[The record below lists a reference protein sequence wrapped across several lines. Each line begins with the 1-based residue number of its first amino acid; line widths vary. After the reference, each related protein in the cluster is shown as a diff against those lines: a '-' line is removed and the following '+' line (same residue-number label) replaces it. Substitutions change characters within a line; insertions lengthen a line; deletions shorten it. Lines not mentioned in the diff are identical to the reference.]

1 MLKKLFFSLFA
12 LLDSNA
18 AIQAEPSWRG
28 YDPNAPDLGLPE
40 GNEVLT
46 GLIIAAI
53 AIPLGYAILN
63 ANNKNNNGSDENS
76 FLGGARHVV
85 YWRWNCLLI
94 AISRMVVFDTLC
106 DIGNRFL

>member
-18 AIQAEPSWRG
+18 AIQAEPSGRG

-76 FLGGARHVV
+76 FFWGGSAC
-85 YWRWNCLLI
+85 CLLEVELF
-94 AISRMVVFDTLC
+94 AYC
-106 DIGNRFL
+106 H